1 MLRIYR
7 SPEIRLVHYPPPCPA
22 DEEQRLIALRRYRI
36 LDTEPEPQFDRLADM
51 ARRRFG
57 VPIALVAFMDEKRN
71 FLKARGDLP
80 MSESPRDISFC
91 GHAILH
97 DKVMVVKDATSD
109 ARFAENP
116 LVCGDF
122 HIRFYAGAPLVS
134 SSGYRIGTI
143 CVFDTEPHESFN
155 EQDARDLE
163 DLAALVCDQLEM
175 RLIVG
180 DVYQEIQTRRAAEAE
195 AHRIA
200 FHDGLTGLPNRTHLQ
215 SIIAEGLPFPVQGV
229 LAALAIDLDDFKGVN
244 DALGNDVGDEL
255 LRKTTETI
263 RSTVGARSFLAR
275 INGDEFIVLLDGS
288 NPDAI
293 HAIAQTLAERLE
305 EPLLIGGHIL
315 ANSVSIG
322 LAFAEPCDPNLGTLL
337 KNAEYALRAAKRSG
351 RGRIATYDRNM
362 AVEMHRRAWLV
373 RELVT
378 AVHERAIEVYFQP
391 IHKAADGTMIG
402 VEALAR
408 WHHHE
413 LGWISPAEFI
423 PLAEEN
429 GKILELGEWI
439 LRDSL
444 RAARDW
450 GDIFVS
456 VNLSPVQFKLSDLAP
471 TIALV
476 LKETQ
481 FPASRLQLEVTEG
494 VLLHDL
500 ATAKQRIA
508 ELHNI
513 GVGVSLDDFGTGYS
527 SLNYLAELPFDKI
540 KLDRGLVTGACR
552 DGRRVAIINH
562 IIRLARELDMR
573 VTAEGVEAE
582 EEVILLTVAGCT
594 SLQGYHFG
602 RPMPAHALADR
613 LKLGRVAA

>member
-1 MLRIYR
+1 M
-7 SPEIRLVHYPPPCPA
+7 HHPPPYPA

-36 LDTEPEPQFDRLADM
+36 LDTEPEPQFDRVVDIAK
-51 ARRRFG
+51 RRFN
-57 VPIALVAFMDEKRN
+57 VPIALLTFLDANRN
-71 FLKARGDLP
+71 FFKARCDLP
-80 MSESPRDISFC
+80 MSESPREISFC
-91 GHAILH
+91 GYTILD
-97 DKVMVVKDATSD
+97 DKVMVVRDATAD
-109 ARFAENP
+109 ERFADNP
-116 LVCGDF
+116 LVVGDY
-122 HIRFYAGAPLVS
+122 HIRFYAGAPLTS
-134 SSGYRIGTI
+134 SSGYRIGTV
-143 CVFDTEPHESFN
+143 CLLDTEPRPLFSED
-155 EQDARDLE
+155 DARDLR
-163 DLAALVCDQLEM
+163 DLAALVSDQLEL

-200 FHDGLTGLPNRTHLQ
+200 FHDRLTGLPNRTHLQ

-244 DALGNDVGDEL
+244 DALGNDAGDEL

-263 RSTVGARSFLAR
+263 TSTVGARSFVAR

-288 NPDAI
+288 SPDAI
-293 HAIAQTLAERLE
+293 HAMAQTVAERLE
-305 EPLLIGGHIL
+305 APLLIGGHIL

-337 KNAEYALRAAKRSG
+337 KNADYALRAAKRSG

-362 AVEMHRRAWLV
+362 AVEMHRRAWLA
-373 RELVT
+373 RELAT
-378 AVHERAIEVYFQP
+378 AVHDRSIEVYFQP
-391 IHKAADGTMIG
+391 IHKAADGTMVG

-408 WHHHE
+408 WHHYE
-413 LGWISPAEFI
+413 LGWISPDEFI

-429 GKILELGEWI
+429 GRILELGERI

-444 RAARDW
+444 RAARGWD
-450 GDIFVS
+450 DVFVS
-456 VNLSPVQFKLSDLAP
+456 VNLSPIQFKLSDLAP
-471 TIALV
+471 TIASV
-476 LKETQ
+476 LKESQ

-500 ATAKQRIA
+500 ATAKRRIA

-540 KLDRGLVTGACR
+540 KLDRGLVTGACA
-552 DGRRVAIINH
+552 DGRRLAIINH
-562 IIRLARELDMR
+562 IVMLARELNMR
-573 VTAEGVEAE
+573 VTAEGVESE
-582 EEVILLTVAGCT
+582 EEAILLTAAGCT

-602 RPMPAHALADR
+602 RPMPANALADQ
-613 LKLGRVAA
+613 LKLSRVAA